1 MSQIGES
8 CDGRSRAVPLVAT
21 LHGGRYCLARGMEN
35 LELCIQWGRF
45 SHRPGRDAGA
55 GRRTALVPLEVAS
68 EAVVL
73 MDADPLHGLDAK
85 SMPKIELHAHLSG
98 SISPACLHEI
108 WLSKK
113 QRDADGAAALSDP
126 LQELAPSKAF
136 DLVTFFPLFSKFIYE
151 LCNDAESISYSTK
164 SVLQD
169 FQDDGVV
176 YLELRTTP
184 RLIKQ
189 AGISKEAYVQLV
201 LSTISSFES
210 PTMVTQLILSID
222 RRNSEEEASEVV
234 DLALRYRDQG
244 VVGVDLC
251 GDPAKGNVDIFRSAF
266 AKAKEKGLKTTI
278 HFAEAQQSSSEHELL
293 TLLSFEPD
301 RIGHVI
307 HVPDAIKEV
316 IIERKL
322 GLELCLSCNVK
333 FKMTSGSFA
342 DHHFMY
348 WKGTGCPITLCTDD
362 VGVVGSAL
370 SNEYALIAEHFG
382 LEPREVY
389 ELAQS
394 GIETVFGG
402 DDEKERLRKL
412 MWR

>member
-1 MSQIGES
+1 MFHF
-8 CDGRSRAVPLVAT
+8 T
-21 LHGGRYCLARGMEN
+21 H
-35 LELCIQWGRF
+35 W
-45 SHRPGRDAGA
+45 PG
-55 GRRTALVPLEVAS
+55 S
-68 EAVVL
+68 
-73 MDADPLHGLDAK
+73 
-85 SMPKIELHAHLSG
+85 
-98 SISPACLHEI
+98 
-108 WLSKK
+108 
-113 QRDADGAAALSDP
+113 
-126 LQELAPSKAF
+126 
-136 DLVTFFPLFSKFIYE
+136 FFPLFSKYIYE

-210 PTMVTQLILSID
+210 PTMVTKLILSID

-293 TLLSFEPD
+293 TLLSFGPD

-348 WKGTGCPITLCTDD
+348 WKGTGCPITLC
-362 VGVVGSAL
+362 VRESL
-370 SNEYALIAEHFG
+370 ELIMAN
-382 LEPREVY
+382 
-389 ELAQS
+389 S
-394 GIETVFGG
+394 
-402 DDEKERLRKL
+402 
-412 MWR
+412 